1 MTKPRYAIIPAG
13 AVVDPD
19 LEGNDLRVL
28 CYLGTHTDKLGWCFL
43 KQASIAGKLGIGRST
58 VQRSLAR
65 LVTAGWVQIKT
76 AGEGARPHACHAYR
90 VIMDRDDIDFDPS
103 EFAVEEPETP
113 ERCPPVGT
121 STGEVPAHDGHLGAH
136 VYMGTERPFL
146 NDLDDDGGVARA
158 SVLTDECFEIARTI
172 GKLCGYAEPID
183 WPPKWSQSH
192 YRVQTWVTA
201 GWSRE
206 NIIAGVT
213 EAMASK
219 RDGPPSSINYFDK
232 PIAQFIARREQPLP
246 KVIQRSQEIINAKTP
261 QHRTGSGWQGRR
273 DAFADAHAKLREH
286 NQGQSAPAGSQTTSG
301 ETVQLAAPTGRAGP

>member
-13 AVVDPD
+13 AVIDPD

-43 KQASIAGKLGIGRST
+43 KQASIAAKLGIGRST

-76 AGEGARPHACHAYR
+76 AGEGAHPHACHAYR

-113 ERCPPVGT
+113 DRCPPVGT
-121 STGEVPAHDGHLGAH
+121 SMGEVPAIDGHLGAH
-136 VYMGTERPFL
+136 VYMGTEGPSL
-146 NDLDDDGGVARA
+146 NDLDDGGGVARA
-158 SVLTDECFEIARTI
+158 SLLSPECFEIAREV
-172 GKLCGYAEPID
+172 GKLCGYAEPAD
-183 WPPKWSQSH
+183 WPPKWQSAH
-192 YRVQTWVTA
+192 YRIQTWLGG

-206 NIIAGVT
+206 NIIAAVT
-213 EAMASK
+213 ETMAGK

-232 PIAQFIARREQPLP
+232 PIAQFIARRNAPLP
-246 KVIQRSQEIINAKTP
+246 QVKPNQPEVIDGKTP
-261 QHRTGSGWQGRR
+261 TATGWQQSRDNWRR
-273 DAFADAHAKLREH
+273 TAAEFGAAVDAIDGTANPR
-286 NQGQSAPAGSQTTSG
+286 GQSSA
-301 ETVQLAAPTGRAGP
+301 